1 MPDTEADLSK
11 LSTTVVNSE
20 VNSEVDQIIDSE
32 SDSQAPSSPG
42 LHSYIVPED
51 FFGQR
56 VDKALTTLCEDHSR
70 STVQSWIKQGLVM
83 LDDEVPK
90 QKDKVLGG
98 ELLEVTIPSIR
109 KGEWEAQDMPVD
121 VVYQDDEMLVINK
134 PAGWVVHPGAGN
146 PDGTLL
152 NALLFHYPESRAL
165 ARAGIV
171 HRLDKDTSGLMVVA
185 KTENARL
192 GLIAQLVD
200 HSLHREYLALV
211 NGRIISGNTID
222 EPIARDKHDRRR
234 MAVNMM
240 GKEAVTHY
248 RVDDRF
254 RNHTLLRV
262 QLETGRTHQIRV
274 HLTHAG
280 FSLAGDPVY
289 GRRLAIPSHCSPNL
303 EAELRSFKRQALH
316 ATRIEYIHPASG
328 EHQSWERPMPD
339 DMQRLV
345 DACGDDNH

>member
-1 MPDTEADLSK
+1 MAETEAK
-11 LSTTVVNSE
+11 V
-20 VNSEVDQIIDSE
+20 
-32 SDSQAPSSPG
+32 
-42 LHSYIVPED
+42 HSYIIPDELL
-51 FFGQR
+51 GQR
-56 VDKALTTLCEDHSR
+56 VDKALAILCEGYSR
-70 STVQSWIKQGLVM
+70 STIQTWIKQGLVV
-83 LDDEVPK
+83 LDDEIPK
-90 QKDKVLGG
+90 QKDKVYGG
-98 ELLEVTIPSIR
+98 ELLELTVPEIR
-109 KGEWEAQDMPVD
+109 QGEWEAQDFDLDIVHE
-121 VVYQDDEMLVINK
+121 DEDMLVINK

-152 NALLFHYPESRAL
+152 NALLFHYPESRSL

-185 KTENARL
+185 KTEVARL
-192 GLIAQLVD
+192 GLTAQLVD

-222 EPIARDKHDRRR
+222 EPIARDKHDRRK

-240 GKEAVTHY
+240 GKESVTHY
-248 RVDDRF
+248 RVDARF

-274 HLTHAG
+274 HLTHIG

-289 GRRLAIPSHCSPNL
+289 GRRLAIPSDCAPEL
-303 EAELRSFKRQALH
+303 EIELRRFKRQALH
-316 ATRIEYIHPASG
+316 ATRIEYRHPISD
-328 EHQSWERPMPD
+328 EHQSWERPMPI

-345 DACGDDNH
+345 DACGIDNH

>member
-1 MPDTEADLSK
+1 MSDIAPDKEASP
-11 LSTTVVNSE
+11 
-20 VNSEVDQIIDSE
+20 IDKEASP
-32 SDSQAPSSPG
+32 SDKEASPINQPASIKTG
-42 LHSYIVPED
+42 LHSYIVPSD
-51 FFGQR
+51 LFGQR
-56 VDKALTTLCEDHSR
+56 IDKALTQLCEDYSR
-70 STVQSWIKQGLVM
+70 STIQSWIKKGLVV

-90 QKDKVLGG
+90 QKDKVYGG
-98 ELLEVTIPSIR
+98 ELLEVSVPTVR
-109 KGEWEAQDMPVD
+109 KGEWQAEDLPID
-121 VVYQDDEMLVINK
+121 VVYQDDDMMVINK

-152 NALLFHYPESRAL
+152 NALLFHYPENRTL
-165 ARAGIV
+165 PRAGIV

-185 KTENARL
+185 KTEQARL
-192 GLIAQLVD
+192 GLIDQLVD

-222 EPIARDKHDRRR
+222 EPIARDKHDRRK

-248 RVDDRF
+248 RVDCRF

-274 HLTHAG
+274 HLTHIG
-280 FSLAGDPVY
+280 FSLSGDPVY
-289 GRRLAIPSHCSPNL
+289 GRRLAIPSDCSPGL
-303 EAELRSFKRQALH
+303 EAQLRSFKRQALH
-316 ATRIEYIHPASG
+316 ATRIEYIHPITG

-345 DACGDDNH
+345 DACNDDNH